1 MGGARLSTS
10 QSRVVYVLCIGR
22 STTFGRRYP
31 LIQPMGWGILIA
43 ALRIACESAKMV
55 VDPESSHERM
65 PQDNQ
70 GTSPNSKFLAGELP
84 GATDKSTGRLG
95 GALSVSLLTHGGVF
109 LLLVLFAITGAP
121 EAVTK
126 TAEHLK
132 VIWLE
137 QPGPGGGGGGSP
149 DPAPIKKAELPKPKV
164 TPTPTPKV
172 EVPKEVPP
180 IPPITIPATSSI
192 EQLPGA
198 IQGLPTAS
206 VLGTGGGGGSGTG
219 VGGGRGS
226 GIGEGWGGGTG
237 GGAYRP
243 GNGVMSPTLIFEV
256 KPGYTSDAMRAK
268 IQGVVTMEAVV
279 MPDGTVGTVQ
289 ITRSLDPTFGLD
301 QEAIKTV
308 KKWRFRPG
316 TRFGQP
322 VAVLVEIEMTF
333 TLR

>member
-1 MGGARLSTS
+1 M
-10 QSRVVYVLCIGR
+10 
-22 STTFGRRYP
+22 
-31 LIQPMGWGILIA
+31 
-43 ALRIACESAKMV
+43 AL
-55 VDPESSHERM
+55 DPESSHQRM
-65 PQDNQ
+65 PQDHQ
-70 GTSPNSKFLAGELP
+70 RTSPNSRLLAGDVQGTAGKVP
-84 GATDKSTGRLG
+84 GRLG
-95 GALSVSLLTHGGVF
+95 GALSVSLLTHAGV
-109 LLLVLFAITGAP
+109 LLLLLLAIARAP

-126 TAEHLK
+126 LAEPLREI
-132 VIWLE
+132 IWIE

-164 TPTPTPKV
+164 VPTPTPKV

-180 IPPITIPATSSI
+180 IPPITIAATSSI

-198 IQGLPTAS
+198 ITGLPTAS
-206 VLGTGGGGGSGTG
+206 AMGTGGGGGSGTG

-243 GNGVMSPTLIFEV
+243 GNGVISPVLVHEV
-256 KPGYTSDAMRAK
+256 KPSYTSEAMRAK

-279 MPDGTVGTVQ
+279 MPDGTIGTVQ

-301 QEAIKTV
+301 QEAVRTV
-308 KKWRFRPG
+308 KRWRFRPG
-316 TRFGQP
+316 TRFGTP
-322 VAVLVEIEMTF
+322 VPVLVEIEMTF